1 MEKKYEQTARH
12 DYELEKKYEQTAC
25 ETRLRTGEGTRTLTR
40 EEDAPLLTRTGEGTR
55 TLTRVE
61 DAPLRLRIDET
72 VGRGSH
78 ILTSRVGSDGK
89 SFGWSGTGLVASVIS
104 WVVVDLVDDF
114 RASKYGD
121 GCSIVVV
128 SDVW

>member
-1 MEKKYEQTARH
+1 MKLDTIPVST
-12 DYELEKKYEQTAC
+12 DC
-25 ETRLRTGEGTRTLTR
+25 DTRLRTG
-40 EEDAPLLTRTGEGTR
+40 GEVSTECD
-55 TLTRVE
+55 T
-61 DAPLRLRIDET
+61 RLRIDET

-89 SFGWSGTGLVASVIS
+89 SFGWSGTGLVTSVVG
-104 WVVVDLVDDF
+104 WVVVGLIDDF
-114 RASKYGD
+114 RASKYGV